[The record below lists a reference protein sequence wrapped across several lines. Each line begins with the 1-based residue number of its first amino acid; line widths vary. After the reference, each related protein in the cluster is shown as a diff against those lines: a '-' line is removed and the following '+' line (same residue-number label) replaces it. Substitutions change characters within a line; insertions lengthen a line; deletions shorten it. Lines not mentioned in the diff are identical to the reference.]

1 MPPEHQRTDPKNAAK
16 AAPASAPSDEPE
28 LLPAPPASIIALMKA
43 HLCAEHGY
51 SGFRLKRDLYL
62 GGERKASQHLIWNP
76 LEMSFR
82 CNLCLGKV
90 FWTGTVTAKMVR
102 GAQLFDPAIAA
113 RCALEVMASQLVA
126 IGLLYEPCELSRE
139 DLRHLRGADSK
150 RRRAMG
156 KRPET
161 EKRIELL
168 QAWMLGQVRIRG
180 GVLER
185 VLEEAERLQRDD
197 PEAWARLSER
207 PLSAETLRDYWQ
219 DIPIAEREAA
229 RAEGKKTA

>member
-1 MPPEHQRTDPKNAAK
+1 
-16 AAPASAPSDEPE
+16 
-28 LLPAPPASIIALMKA
+28 
-43 HLCAEHGY
+43 
-51 SGFRLKRDLYL
+51 
-62 GGERKASQHLIWNP
+62 
-76 LEMSFR
+76 
-82 CNLCLGKV
+82 
-90 FWTGTVTAKMVR
+90 MVR

-113 RCALEVMASQLVA
+113 QLTGLVEQADRDELTRHHLEGTA
-126 IGLLYEPCELSRE
+126 SRE

>member
-28 LLPAPPASIIALMKA
+28 LLPAPPASIVALMKA

-113 RCALEVMASQLVA
+113 QLTGLVEQADRDELTRHHLEGTA
-126 IGLLYEPCELSRE
+126 SRE